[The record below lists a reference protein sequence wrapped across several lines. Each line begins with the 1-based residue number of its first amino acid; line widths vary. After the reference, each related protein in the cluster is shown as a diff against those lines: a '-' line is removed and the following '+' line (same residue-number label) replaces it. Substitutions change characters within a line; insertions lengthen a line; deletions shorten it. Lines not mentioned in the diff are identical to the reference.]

1 MSVLCL
7 EVLLALQYSWDKTLS
22 LFHVING
29 DKYALVYF
37 PCRGLV
43 KNLRLTE
50 EFRTFG
56 NENKVLPNEGQM

>member
-7 EVLLALQYSWDKTLS
+7 EVLMALQYSQDKTLS

-37 PCRGLV
+37 PPGGLG
-43 KNLRLTE
+43 K
-50 EFRTFG
+50 FGTFG